1 MARKILILDWK
12 GPSDKIALAPR
23 VVDYEGV
30 YIDIQTSINTA
41 NYDYRFIYPTDE
53 GYRCKWKLLVS
64 CHLSVGGGSSLVKNY
79 IAKLIQHTRLVN
91 RVMLFWTVDNKIQDD
106 LRLNEM
112 PEEKFAKYI
121 EPLLADNFY
130 VEMAR
135 LQYTPP
141 SNALSVILEKLY
153 TYDVE
158 HNDETRALV
167 QSLCE
172 KLQKTAGNIVI
183 DFDIANMPLEQRMY
197 LHEAVIKTQPAVYQ
211 KYIAAMSLTIAT
223 PDDINVD
230 FD

>member
-1 MARKILILDWK
+1 
-12 GPSDKIALAPR
+12 
-23 VVDYEGV
+23 
-30 YIDIQTSINTA
+30 
-41 NYDYRFIYPTDE
+41 
-53 GYRCKWKLLVS
+53 
-64 CHLSVGGGSSLVKNY
+64 
-79 IAKLIQHTRLVN
+79 
-91 RVMLFWTVDNKIQDD
+91 MLMWTVDNKIQDD
-106 LRLNEM
+106 LQLYGM

-141 SNALSVILEKLY
+141 SNTLSVILEKLY
-153 TYDVE
+153 NDDIE
-158 HNDETRALV
+158 HNVETRALV
-167 QSLCE
+167 QSLYE

-183 DFDIANMPLEQRMY
+183 DVDIANMPLEQRMY